1 MTREMFMLFAIG
13 YYFLTMIIIVIVL
26 LVISNKTKKKYLA
39 QINELERQKNLVIS
53 AGILS
58 ELNKV
63 ESLINNDDLRKKYES
78 WQKRFNEIKND
89 DIPKI
94 TDLINEVQEYFET
107 KDYAN
112 LKSSIIKTEMDLN
125 YLQTKSGIL
134 LDEIKEITLS
144 EERNRDKITK
154 LKAEYRNVLTTYKE
168 DPESYSKIK
177 TPLELQFENVDKL
190 FASFENAMDKN
201 AYTEAPKIVKA
212 IDDIVSNLNEIIN
225 ETKTICLYGENL
237 IPKKIED
244 IKLIYK
250 KMVQSGYNL
259 DYLNIEY
266 NIEEANKKI
275 IDIFQRLNVLD
286 VEDSIFELKT
296 MHDYFD
302 SLYND
307 FENEKVSKRLFDD
320 YMRSI
325 GIKLSK
331 LEKISQE
338 LFKKVD
344 ELKYSYDLTDEEV
357 ASIIE
362 IKDNIIDNHNSYDH
376 IIDIFRNKTLAYS
389 KLASEMEN
397 INNKLLKNEEKLNHT
412 LETLSS
418 LKDDEL
424 RAKEQLTEIEEIL
437 KDCKLKA
444 REYKLPVVPKNYYV
458 EFAEASLAIKEMIA
472 ELEKRPIS
480 IKVLNMRVDTARD
493 LVLKVYNTI
502 NETTKTA
509 KMAEMAI
516 VYGNRYRVVN
526 KDVDFGLTKAE
537 NSFYKGN
544 YKICLEQ
551 AISAINIV
559 EPGIHHKLLENFKD
573 LGDL

>member
-112 LKSSIIKTEMDLN
+112 LKASIIKTEMDLN

-397 INNKLLKNEEKLNHT
+397 INNKLLKNEDRLNHT

-424 RAKEQLTEIEEIL
+424 RAKEQLIEIEEIL

-573 LGDL
+573 

>member
-78 WQKRFNEIKND
+78 WQKRFNEIKNE

-112 LKSSIIKTEMDLN
+112 LKASIIKTEMDLN

-458 EFAEASLAIKEMIA
+458 EFAEASLAIKEMVA

-573 LGDL
+573 

>member
-1 MTREMFMLFAIG
+1 MTREIFMLCVIG
-13 YYFLTMIIIVIVL
+13 YYFLAMIVIAIVL
-26 LVISNKTKKKYLA
+26 FVINNKTKKKYQS

-53 AGILS
+53 SNILT

-63 ESLINNDDLRKKYES
+63 EPLINNDDLRKKYNN
-78 WQKRFNEIKND
+78 WQDRFNEIKTV

-94 TDLINEVQEYFET
+94 TDLINEVQIFFEE
-107 KDYAN
+107 KDYQN
-112 LKSSIIKTEMDLN
+112 LKTSIIKTEMDLN
-125 YLQTKSGIL
+125 YLQTKSSFL

-144 EERNRDKITK
+144 EEKNREKITK
-154 LKAEYRNVLTTYKE
+154 LKTEYREVVTTYKDDLE
-168 DPESYSKIK
+168 GYSKIK
-177 TPLELQFENVDKL
+177 VPIELQFENVDKL
-190 FASFENAMDKN
+190 FVSFENAMDKN
-201 AYTEAPKIVKA
+201 AYTEVGKIVKA
-212 IDDIVSNLNEIIN
+212 IDDIVSNLKEIIKD
-225 ETKTICLYGENL
+225 TKTIVLYGENL

-244 IKLIYK
+244 ILQIYS
-250 KMVQSGYNL
+250 KMVQSGFNL
-259 DYLNIEY
+259 EYLNIEY

-302 SLYND
+302 SLYQD
-307 FENEKVSKRLFDD
+307 FDKEKISKKLFED
-320 YMRSI
+320 YSRTLA
-325 GIKLSK
+325 IKVSK
-331 LEKISQE
+331 LEKIVGE
-338 LFKKVD
+338 LYKKIG

-357 ASIIE
+357 AVITE
-362 IKDNIIDNHNSYDH
+362 IKDEIIDIHNSYDH
-376 IIDIFRNKTLAYS
+376 IMEIYRNKTLAYS
-389 KLASEMEN
+389 KLSSEMEI

-412 LETLSS
+412 LQTLSS

-424 RAKEQLTEIEEIL
+424 RAREQLTEIEEIL
-437 KDCKLKA
+437 KNSKNKTK
-444 REYKLPVVPKNYYV
+444 EYNLPVIPKNYYV
-458 EFAEASLAIKEMIA
+458 EFAEASLAIKEMVN

-480 IKVLNMRVDTARD
+480 IKILNMRVDTARD

-516 VYGNRYRVVN
+516 VYGNRYRTVN

-544 YKICLEQ
+544 YKVCLEQ

-559 EPGIHHKLLENFKD
+559 EPGIYNKLLENFKD
-573 LGDL
+573 

>member
-112 LKSSIIKTEMDLN
+112 LKASIIKTEMDLN

-418 LKDDEL
+418 LKDYEL
-424 RAKEQLTEIEEIL
+424 RAKEKITEIEEIL

-458 EFAEASLAIKEMIA
+458 EFAEASLAIKEMIS

-573 LGDL
+573 

>member
-1 MTREMFMLFAIG
+1 
-13 YYFLTMIIIVIVL
+13 MIIIVIVL

-112 LKSSIIKTEMDLN
+112 LKASIIKTEMDLN

-397 INNKLLKNEEKLNHT
+397 INNKLLKNEDKLNHT

-424 RAKEQLTEIEEIL
+424 RAKEQLAEIEEIL

-573 LGDL
+573 

>member
-63 ESLINNDDLRKKYES
+63 ESLINNDDLRKKYEL
-78 WQKRFNEIKND
+78 WQKRFNEIKNE

-94 TDLINEVQEYFET
+94 TDLINDVQGYFET

-112 LKSSIIKTEMDLN
+112 LKASIIKTEMDLN

-154 LKAEYRNVLTTYKE
+154 LKAEYRNVLTAYKE

-212 IDDIVSNLNEIIN
+212 IDDIVSNLKEIIN

-266 NIEEANKKI
+266 NIEEATKKI
-275 IDIFQRLNVLD
+275 IDIFHRLTVLA

-331 LEKISQE
+331 LEKISQDV
-338 LFKKVD
+338 FKKVD
-344 ELKYSYDLTDEEV
+344 ELK
-357 ASIIE
+357 
-362 IKDNIIDNHNSYDH
+362 
-376 IIDIFRNKTLAYS
+376 
-389 KLASEMEN
+389 
-397 INNKLLKNEEKLNHT
+397 
-412 LETLSS
+412 
-418 LKDDEL
+418 
-424 RAKEQLTEIEEIL
+424 
-437 KDCKLKA
+437 
-444 REYKLPVVPKNYYV
+444 
-458 EFAEASLAIKEMIA
+458 
-472 ELEKRPIS
+472 
-480 IKVLNMRVDTARD
+480 
-493 LVLKVYNTI
+493 
-502 NETTKTA
+502 
-509 KMAEMAI
+509 
-516 VYGNRYRVVN
+516 
-526 KDVDFGLTKAE
+526 
-537 NSFYKGN
+537 
-544 YKICLEQ
+544 
-551 AISAINIV
+551 
-559 EPGIHHKLLENFKD
+559 
-573 LGDL
+573 

>member
-1 MTREMFMLFAIG
+1 MTREMFMLFAVG

-112 LKSSIIKTEMDLN
+112 LKASIIKTEMDLN

-212 IDDIVSNLNEIIN
+212 IDDIVSNLKEIIN

-516 VYGNRYRVVN
+516 IYGNRYRVVN

-573 LGDL
+573 

>member
-78 WQKRFNEIKND
+78 WQKRFNKIKND

-112 LKSSIIKTEMDLN
+112 LKASIIKTEMDLN

-573 LGDL
+573 

>member
-112 LKSSIIKTEMDLN
+112 LKASIIKTEMDLN

-362 IKDNIIDNHNSYDH
+362 IKDIIIDNHNSYDQ

-397 INNKLLKNEEKLNHT
+397 INNKLLKNEDKLNHT

-424 RAKEQLTEIEEIL
+424 RAKEQLIEIEEIL
-437 KDCKLKA
+437 KDCKLRA

-573 LGDL
+573 

>member
-1 MTREMFMLFAIG
+1 MLFAIG

-112 LKSSIIKTEMDLN
+112 LKASIIKTEMDLN

-397 INNKLLKNEEKLNHT
+397 INNKLLKNEDRLNHT

-424 RAKEQLTEIEEIL
+424 RAKEQLAEIEEIL
-437 KDCKLKA
+437 KDCKLRA

-573 LGDL
+573 

>member
-78 WQKRFNEIKND
+78 WQKRFNEIKNE

-112 LKSSIIKTEMDLN
+112 LKASIIKTEMDLN

-331 LEKISQE
+331 FEKISQE

-573 LGDL
+573 

>member
-107 KDYAN
+107 KDYLN
-112 LKSSIIKTEMDLN
+112 LKASIIKTEMDLN

-320 YMRSI
+320 YVRSI

-573 LGDL
+573 

>member
-63 ESLINNDDLRKKYES
+63 ESLINNDDLRKKYEL
-78 WQKRFNEIKND
+78 WQKRFNEIKNE

-94 TDLINEVQEYFET
+94 TDLINDVQGYFET

-112 LKSSIIKTEMDLN
+112 LKASIIKTEMDLN

-154 LKAEYRNVLTTYKE
+154 LKAEYRNVLTAYKE

-212 IDDIVSNLNEIIN
+212 IDDIVSNLKEIIN

-444 REYKLPVVPKNYYV
+444 REYKLPVIPKNYYV

-573 LGDL
+573 

>member
-112 LKSSIIKTEMDLN
+112 LKASIIKTEMDLN

-154 LKAEYRNVLTTYKE
+154 LKAEYRNVLTTYTE

-397 INNKLLKNEEKLNHT
+397 INNKLLKNEDKLNHT

-424 RAKEQLTEIEEIL
+424 RAKEQLAEIEEIL

-573 LGDL
+573 

>member
-112 LKSSIIKTEMDLN
+112 LKASIIKTEMDLN

>member
-112 LKSSIIKTEMDLN
+112 LKASIIKTEMDLN

-376 IIDIFRNKTLAYS
+376 IIDIFGNKTLAYS

-573 LGDL
+573 

>member
-112 LKSSIIKTEMDLN
+112 LKASIIKTEMDLN

-168 DPESYSKIK
+168 DSESYSKIK

-397 INNKLLKNEEKLNHT
+397 INNKLLKNEDKLNHT

-424 RAKEQLTEIEEIL
+424 RAKEQLAEIEEIL

-573 LGDL
+573 

>member
-63 ESLINNDDLRKKYES
+63 ESLINNDDLRKKYEL
-78 WQKRFNEIKND
+78 WQKKFNEIKNE

-94 TDLINEVQEYFET
+94 TDLINEVQGYFET

-112 LKSSIIKTEMDLN
+112 LKASIIKTEMDLN

-154 LKAEYRNVLTTYKE
+154 LKAEYRTVLTAYKE

-212 IDDIVSNLNEIIN
+212 IDDIVSNLKEIIN

-307 FENEKVSKRLFDD
+307 FENEKVCKRLFDD

-458 EFAEASLAIKEMIA
+458 EFAEASLAIKEMVA

-573 LGDL
+573 

>member
-112 LKSSIIKTEMDLN
+112 LKASIIKTEMDLN

-502 NETTKTA
+502 NETTKTV

-573 LGDL
+573 

>member
-112 LKSSIIKTEMDLN
+112 LKASIIKTEMDLN

-397 INNKLLKNEEKLNHT
+397 INNKLLKNEDKLNHT

-424 RAKEQLTEIEEIL
+424 RAKEQLIEIEKIL
-437 KDCKLKA
+437 KDCKLRA

-573 LGDL
+573 

>member
-112 LKSSIIKTEMDLN
+112 LKASIIKTEMDLN

-177 TPLELQFENVDKL
+177 TPLELQFENV
-190 FASFENAMDKN
+190 AMDKN

-573 LGDL
+573 

>member
-1 MTREMFMLFAIG
+1 MLFAIG

-112 LKSSIIKTEMDLN
+112 LKASIIKTEMDLN

-397 INNKLLKNEEKLNHT
+397 INNKLLKNEDKLNHT

-424 RAKEQLTEIEEIL
+424 RAKEQLAEIEEIL

-573 LGDL
+573 

>member
-112 LKSSIIKTEMDLN
+112 LKASIIKTEMDLN

-134 LDEIKEITLS
+134 LDEMKEITLS

-397 INNKLLKNEEKLNHT
+397 INNKLLKNEDKLNHT

-424 RAKEQLTEIEEIL
+424 RAKEQLIEIEEIL

-573 LGDL
+573 

>member
-1 MTREMFMLFAIG
+1 MLLDICN
-13 YYFLTMIIIVIVL
+13 YFLTMIIIVIVL

-112 LKSSIIKTEMDLN
+112 LKASIIKTEMDLN

-397 INNKLLKNEEKLNHT
+397 INNKLLKNEDRLNHT

-424 RAKEQLTEIEEIL
+424 RAKEQLIEIEEIL
-437 KDCKLKA
+437 KDCKLRA

-573 LGDL
+573 

>member
-112 LKSSIIKTEMDLN
+112 LKASIIKTEMDLN

-397 INNKLLKNEEKLNHT
+397 IYNKLLKNEEKLNHT

-573 LGDL
+573 

>member
-112 LKSSIIKTEMDLN
+112 LKASIIKTEMDLN

-266 NIEEANKKI
+266 NIEEAKKKI

-573 LGDL
+573 

>member
-13 YYFLTMIIIVIVL
+13 YYFLTMIIIV
-26 LVISNKTKKKYLA
+26 VISNKTKKKYLA

-112 LKSSIIKTEMDLN
+112 LKASIIKTEMDLN

-573 LGDL
+573 

>member
-112 LKSSIIKTEMDLN
+112 LKVSIIKTEMDLN

-397 INNKLLKNEEKLNHT
+397 INNKLLKNEDRLNHT

-424 RAKEQLTEIEEIL
+424 RAKEQLAEIEEIL

-573 LGDL
+573 

>member
-112 LKSSIIKTEMDLN
+112 LKASIIKTEMDLN

-389 KLASEMEN
+389 KLANEMEN

-537 NSFYKGN
+537 NSFCKGN

-573 LGDL
+573 

>member
-112 LKSSIIKTEMDLN
+112 LKASIIKTEMDLN

-362 IKDNIIDNHNSYDH
+362 IKDNIIDNHKSYDH

-397 INNKLLKNEEKLNHT
+397 INNKLLKNEDKLNHT

-424 RAKEQLTEIEEIL
+424 RAKEQLAEIEEIL

-573 LGDL
+573 

>member
-63 ESLINNDDLRKKYES
+63 ESLINNDDLRKKYEL
-78 WQKRFNEIKND
+78 WQKRFNEIKNE

-94 TDLINEVQEYFET
+94 TDLINEVQGYFET

-112 LKSSIIKTEMDLN
+112 LKASIIKTEMDLN

-154 LKAEYRNVLTTYKE
+154 LKAEYRNVLTAYKE

-212 IDDIVSNLNEIIN
+212 IDDIVSNLKEIIN

-444 REYKLPVVPKNYYV
+444 REYKLPVIPKNYYV

-573 LGDL
+573 

>member
-112 LKSSIIKTEMDLN
+112 LKDSIIKTEMDLN

-573 LGDL
+573 